1 MDINLYIGAHN
12 TSTDTVISILEN
24 NDSLLSEQRI
34 HFASSKLALQ
44 HLAAAQKALVDGA
57 SLESV
62 QHKLLSALTNGKDVD
77 RLVIISPNI
86 LGTAT
91 RPFGKEVFYP
101 RTSGL
106 VQQLQSIFKEL
117 NLKLFFSIRNPADFI
132 PLCYSESLLG
142 ASFGS
147 FENFTQEVDLPALRW
162 SSLLHRLQGKQD
174 DAHVIV
180 WRHEDYP
187 RMWRDVIQM
196 LTGVSNSQVLT
207 GPSEVPAS
215 NLSLNGAR
223 LFNRYME
230 EHPPRTKEDFANTK
244 VAFTQKFPE
253 TSDPVADTYW
263 DTDMIQ
269 TLSENYE
276 DDWYYIERMDGI
288 ETIQPRVFA

>member
-12 TSTDTVISILEN
+12 SSTNAIISILEN
-24 NDSLLSEQRI
+24 NDTLLSEQRI
-34 HFASSKLALQ
+34 HYASSKLAIQ
-44 HLAAAQKALVDGA
+44 HLGAAQKALMDGA
-57 SLESV
+57 SLESI
-62 QHKLLSALTNGKDVD
+62 QQKFIAALTNGKDVD

-106 VQQLQSIFKEL
+106 VQHLQNMFQGL
-117 NLKLFFSIRNPADFI
+117 NMKLFFSVRNPAEFI

-147 FENFTQEVDLPALRW
+147 FENFTQEVDLPSLRW
-162 SSLLHRLQGKQD
+162 SSLLHRLQGKHD
-174 DAHVIV
+174 DTHVTV

-196 LTGVSNSQVLT
+196 LTGVENNQVLEGT
-207 GPSEVPAS
+207 SAVPAD

-244 VAFTQKFPE
+244 AAFLQKFPE
-253 TSDPVADTYW
+253 TSQSQKDSYW
-263 DTDMIQ
+263 DAQVIE
-269 TLSENYE
+269 TLTNNYD

-288 ETIQPRVFA
+288 RTIQPRVFA

>member
-12 TSTDTVISILEN
+12 TSTNAIISILEN
-24 NDSLLSEQRI
+24 NDALLSEQRI
-34 HFASSKLALQ
+34 HFASSKVAIQ
-44 HLAAAQKALVDGA
+44 HLAAAQKALVDGTR
-57 SLESV
+57 LETV
-62 QHKLLSALTNGKDVD
+62 QQKFISAMTNGKNID

-106 VQQLQSIFKEL
+106 MQQLQNMFQGL
-117 NLKLFFSIRNPADFI
+117 NMKLFFSVRNPSDFI

-147 FENFTQEVDLPALRW
+147 FENFTQEVELTNLRW

-174 DAHVIV
+174 ENHVTI

-187 RMWRDVIQM
+187 SMWRDVIQL
-196 LTGVSNSQVLT
+196 LTGVKNNQMLKGSSA
-207 GPSEVPAS
+207 VPTE

-223 LFNRYME
+223 LFNRYVE
-230 EHPPRTKEDFANTK
+230 EHPPRTKEDFANMK
-244 VAFTQKFPE
+244 AAFLQKFPE
-253 TSDPVADTYW
+253 TSEPVKDVYW
-263 DTDMIQ
+263 DAEVIQ
-269 TLSENYE
+269 TLTDNYD
-276 DDWYYIERMDGI
+276 DDWYYIERMEGI
-288 ETIQPRVFA
+288 RTIQPRIFA